1 MATHPLFPGTEIE
14 KRLRS
19 WWKRKTESPLRRS
32 TPDPRKSGGNVFD
45 ILPEVS
51 STEGVEVFL
60 EVEPLLGFKIKGSGG
75 IIKPGGYRN
84 CDEFVQHILPR
95 LEGKFS
101 ENNPPAEKVSAQPSG
116 GARAHA
122 S

>member
-1 MATHPLFPGTEIE
+1 MIDSRTEEVGFWPLIHYF
-14 KRLRS
+14 RALRS
-19 WWKRKTESPLRRS
+19 RKDSGLGGSGKTESPLRRS

-75 IIKPGGYRN
+75 IIKPGGLSQLR
-84 CDEFVQHILPR
+84 
-95 LEGKFS
+95 
-101 ENNPPAEKVSAQPSG
+101 
-116 GARAHA
+116 
-122 S
+122 

>member
-1 MATHPLFPGTEIE
+1 MATHPLFPGTEVE
-14 KRLRS
+14 KKLKS
-19 WWKRKTESPLRRS
+19 WYQRKTQSPLRRS

-51 STEGVEVFL
+51 STEAVEVFI
-60 EVEPLLGFKIKGSGG
+60 EVEPLLGFKLKGSGG

-84 CDEFVQHILPR
+84 CDDFIQHILPR
-95 LEGKFS
+95 LEQRFS
-101 ENNPPAEKVSAQPSG
+101 DNNPPAEKVSAQPLG